1 MANVAGSK
9 DSARLRTGLS
19 VLGWISLPST
29 SAAVATLIQG
39 RTLVFWPSAAWA
51 LTFLAAAIGMLAF
64 WAAIVVLRRKI
75 GARDGFVAAGLPL
88 LFVVDGLIVLAFLY
102 LHDPTNHLMTRSLL
116 PGDLIAMPDIEAFL
130 LGKYVVVG
138 AGWLLVALWRSGEED
153 IATEP
158 RQGRRGFEPGAFVAL
173 LLILALFLRVAVLGV
188 LEIEVPSDL
197 RVNYVASLAMREGL
211 NPYDNTVAL
220 QVAGR
225 EAIPYVGTE
234 TWTMVTNPPTAMPYF
249 ALFTFMPLSD
259 ARVAFLGVNVA
270 LLALSLLFIYR
281 TVAPRRPWSWLALTG
296 AAILAF
302 EPILRTLRLGQVD
315 IAILF
320 LLAVAVWALS
330 RRNNGFAGIAVG
342 LAASFKL
349 APVLLGLYFLWR
361 GNWRA
366 LGGLVAATGVMGVIS
381 LWFAGSGTW
390 DYYLTKRFPDLL
402 AGTGL
407 WNNLSVP
414 GLINR
419 FTVGTELAGGYWG
432 TLPAIPLASALGYVW
447 IATVLLICA
456 RILGRRPNAPVML
469 EFGFAT
475 AAVLVVAG
483 VAWPHYAAWLLPVLA
498 YMLTID
504 SWTGP
509 RRRQVMI
516 GGLVGIGAGLLSIPY
531 AQFDGMLGGLYDLSV
546 INMSLGNLGLLL
558 ITAGLALAILQAR
571 STRRDA
577 KPGAAP

>member
-1 MANVAGSK
+1 M
-9 DSARLRTGLS
+9 
-19 VLGWISLPST
+19 
-29 SAAVATLIQG
+29 
-39 RTLVFWPSAAWA
+39 
-51 LTFLAAAIGMLAF
+51 
-64 WAAIVVLRRKI
+64 
-75 GARDGFVAAGLPL
+75 
-88 LFVVDGLIVLAFLY
+88 
-102 LHDPTNHLMTRSLL
+102 
-116 PGDLIAMPDIEAFL
+116 
-130 LGKYVVVG
+130 
-138 AGWLLVALWRSGEED
+138 
-153 IATEP
+153 
-158 RQGRRGFEPGAFVAL
+158 AL

-259 ARVAFLGVNVA
+259 ARGRVPGGERRASGA
-270 LLALSLLFIYR
+270 LAPLHLPDRRSLP
-281 TVAPRRPWSWLALTG
+281 AMSWLALTG

-407 WNNLSVP
+407 WNNLS
-414 GLINR
+414 R
-419 FTVGTELAGGYWG
+419 
-432 TLPAIPLASALGYVW
+432 
-447 IATVLLICA
+447 
-456 RILGRRPNAPVML
+456 
-469 EFGFAT
+469 
-475 AAVLVVAG
+475 AG
-483 VAWPHYAAWLLPVLA
+483 VDQPLHGPERNWRVVTGGRFPPSPWLRRSGM
-498 YMLTID
+498 YG
-504 SWTGP
+504 SP
-509 RRRQVMI
+509 R
-516 GGLVGIGAGLLSIPY
+516 SC
-531 AQFDGMLGGLYDLSV
+531 
-546 INMSLGNLGLLL
+546 
-558 ITAGLALAILQAR
+558 
-571 STRRDA
+571 
-577 KPGAAP
+577 